1 LPPDPLHPP
10 PAPRQ
15 GSLLGGAVKVENQ
28 GIRGS
33 LAIDT
38 KNTKLE
44 FVVAEDR
51 IGRQLHAVA
60 AVF

>member
-1 LPPDPLHPP
+1 M
-10 PAPRQ
+10 
-15 GSLLGGAVKVENQ
+15 KVENQ

-51 IGRQLHAVA
+51 IGRQLHAIA